1 MHFRVEFPAHYW
13 QAQPM
18 KFNLK
23 LRCVLALVA
32 LSAALTVG
40 LSAASNAG
48 ATATGTITYAEAPGA
63 APTWIFPYT
72 GYQNFSASNLGTFQ
86 QLMYRP
92 LYFFGLGANT
102 AFVPSLSLAA
112 APTLSK
118 DDKTVTIHLKGWRF
132 ANGSVID
139 ATSVMFFLNLYEADP
154 TNYGA
159 YTPGL
164 GIPDQIAS
172 ASGSGLTVVLHMKS
186 AVNANW
192 LLYNYLS
199 EITPLPTSWDVSA
212 AHVAAR
218 CATGAFG
225 AVSTDA
231 SCKAVEAY
239 LDKMAST
246 TSTFTSA
253 FWQGGDDGPW
263 RLTSFDAAGDATFQA
278 NPRYSGP
285 QKAQVREVKEIA
297 YTSESTEK
305 SDLVAD
311 KLDLGYLDVSDLVS
325 PAPKPGVVG
334 ANLGSLNPH
343 YRLVAEP
350 SYSFDFAQINYSS
363 SNPLAAEFAQLYVR
377 EALQQS
383 LDQPSIVKSVD
394 DNYGVVGFSPLP
406 SSTPTTLA
414 KSPTNHYVFNVAA
427 AKALL
432 TSHGWTEVAGVMTC
446 TSPGTAAG
454 QCGANIALATPL
466 SFSFMYVTGD
476 PAVDATVTA
485 MVNDWMAIGVD
496 VTATANTFN
505 NLATACTVGSGTPWS
520 ICWTGEP
527 WTYNPN
533 FYPSGEQTF
542 LSGAASNWGGYTN
555 PQMNA
560 LIQAEMTGHATL
572 SAFEQYA
579 ADQVPVLYLPDADGL
594 VEVNRSLKS
603 SIGFTNALGN
613 FLPEYFH
620 F

>member
-1 MHFRVEFPAHYW
+1 
-13 QAQPM
+13 M

-23 LRCVLALVA
+23 LRSAVALVA
-32 LSAALTVG
+32 LTSAVTLT
-40 LSAASNAG
+40 LSATPASVAG
-48 ATATGTITYAEAPGA
+48 ATSGTVTYAEAPGA
-63 APTWIFPYT
+63 APDWIFPYT
-72 GYQNFSASNLGTFQ
+72 GYQDFSASNLGQFQ

-92 LYFFGLGANT
+92 LYFFGLGAS
-102 AFVPSLSLAA
+102 ASFVPSLSLAA
-112 APTLSK
+112 APVLSAGN
-118 DDKTVTIHLKGWRF
+118 KTVTIRLKGWRF
-132 ANGSVID
+132 ANGQVVD
-139 ATSVMFFLNLYEADP
+139 ASSVMFFLNLYHADP

-159 YTPGL
+159 YTPGV

-199 EITPLPTSWDVSA
+199 EITPLPATWDVSA
-212 AHVAAR
+212 AHVGAR
-218 CATGAFG
+218 CATGTFG
-225 AVSTDA
+225 AASTDL

-239 LDKMAST
+239 LDKMAGA

-263 RLTSFDAAGDATFQA
+263 RLSSFDAAGNATFEA

-285 QKAQVREVKEIA
+285 QKAQVRAVKEVA

-305 SDLVAD
+305 SDLVAN
-311 KLDLGYLDVSDLVS
+311 KLDLGYLDVSDLVT

-334 ANLGSLNPH
+334 ANLGSLNAH
-343 YRLVAEP
+343 YRLVADP

-363 SNPLAAEFAQLYVR
+363 SNPLEAEFAQTYFR
-377 EALQQS
+377 QALQQS
-383 LDQPSIVKSVD
+383 LDQTSILKTVD
-394 DNYGVVGFSPLP
+394 DNYGVAGFSPLP
-406 SSTPTTLA
+406 SSTPPALS
-414 KSPTNHYVFNVAA
+414 KVPVDHYPFNATS

-446 TSPGTAAG
+446 TSPGTAASD
-454 QCGANIALATPL
+454 CGANIAIGAPL
-466 SFSFMYVTGD
+466 TFTLMYVTGD
-476 PAVDATVTA
+476 PAVDATVND
-485 MVNDWMAIGVD
+485 MVADWTAIGVD

-520 ICWTGEP
+520 MCWSGEP
-527 WTYNPN
+527 WTYEPN
-533 FYPSGEQTF
+533 YYPSGEQNF
-542 LSGAASNWGGYTN
+542 LSGASSNWGGYAN
-555 PQMNA
+555 AQMNA
-560 LIQAEMTGHATL
+560 LIQAEMTGKATL

-603 SIGFTNALGN
+603 SIGFENVLGN
-613 FLPEYFH
+613 FLPEYLH